1 MGALLLLVPALAAAQ
16 QLPTIAPRLRVQPD
30 GSVRLPSGEPFVGK
44 GVNWGKRQAPRGP
57 GGEGGLYNASDPQIQ
72 LRLFPESNLV
82 RLVLDY
88 YSGGVCYTDIF
99 DASRASQGYI
109 AERWLE
115 EMDGAVAWTAEAGL
129 WISIT
134 LRNNLG
140 TVSPHG
146 DSTDDV
152 PCDADYIGNATAREY
167 WHTTWRFIAQRYAS
181 ASNIAWYELASEPH
195 LLHKV
200 PPPSGNRADKWTACH
215 GGNASL
221 VTALFQ
227 EAVENLR
234 SVDQSTP
241 IAVAPQG
248 YEHCPG
254 LGAADVLNDPS
265 GQLVYAMNWPCR

>member
-1 MGALLLLVPALAAAQ
+1 MQ
-16 QLPTIAPRLRVQPD
+16 TITRFCLRESSD
-30 GSVRLPSGEPFVGK
+30 GTE
-44 GVNWGKRQAPRGP
+44 N
-57 GGEGGLYNASDPQIQ
+57 
-72 LRLFPESNLV
+72 
-82 RLVLDY
+82 
-88 YSGGVCYTDIF
+88 
-99 DASRASQGYI
+99 I
-109 AERWLE
+109 AER
-115 EMDGAVAWTAEAGL
+115 
-129 WISIT
+129 
-134 LRNNLG
+134 
-140 TVSPHG
+140 
-146 DSTDDV
+146 
-152 PCDADYIGNATAREY
+152 
-167 WHTTWRFIAQRYAS
+167 IAQRYAS

-200 PPPSGNRADKWTACH
+200 PPPSGTGKWTACH